1 MKLLYKSKAINHFKI
16 TLGIYNRVIGQV
28 IMDTNKGLMLE
39 TSAFQLIMVA
49 NLHYQTSWWYFE
61 HHPVVL
67 SHCCSTTVSLE
78 TDRLYNRHYF
88 ASSDYTQDKESF
100 I

>member
-49 NLHYQTSWWYFE
+49 NLHYQPSW
-61 HHPVVL
+61 
-67 SHCCSTTVSLE
+67 
-78 TDRLYNRHYF
+78 
-88 ASSDYTQDKESF
+88 
-100 I
+100 